1 MREARGRM
9 KRRASAALTACAL
22 GAALLA
28 VSAEPAT
35 AQSSDPADLQA
46 AGPKTLV
53 IHYRADPDKRA
64 AFRTFMA
71 GPHAAQLRKLEQE
84 RRIDGF
90 RTFFSWYAQPTVWD
104 AMVEIRFS
112 DFAAVAEWNRIERS
126 MPGGLSADGLALGRP
141 VQTMLADTSWSGGRN
156 DDDAAAANSVYYVIP
171 YTYQKADEYR
181 DYVAG
186 YAVPQY
192 EGWLK
197 AGLLSGYEVLMNRH
211 PVGDPDPWD
220 ALLILRYRDLDSF
233 GKRQHILDEV
243 RKGLRQQPAWLAWHE
258 RKGQIRSEAENS
270 IVDLVAN

>member
-1 MREARGRM
+1 MRAASRSAM
-9 KRRASAALTACAL
+9 RRVRTALVACAVTAATAASAAAPAQP
-22 GAALLA
+22 AA
-28 VSAEPAT
+28 
-35 AQSSDPADLQA
+35 SSLQDLQM
-46 AGPKTLV
+46 AGPRTLV
-53 IHYRADPDKRA
+53 IHYRADPAQRA
-64 AFRTFMA
+64 AFRAFMA
-71 GPHAAQLRKLEQE
+71 GPHATALRKLQREGK
-84 RRIDGF
+84 IAGF

-104 AMVEIRFS
+104 AMVELRFS

-126 MPGGLSADGLALGRP
+126 MPGGLSTEGLRLGRP
-141 VQTMLADTSWSGGRN
+141 VQTMLADAGWAGGRN
-156 DDDAAAANSVYYVIP
+156 GGDTGTDGSVYYVIP

-220 ALLILRYRDLDSF
+220 ALLILRYRDIDAF
-233 GKRQHILDEV
+233 GKRQRILDEV

-270 IVDLVAN
+270 IADLVAQ